1 MASKKEAADS
11 QGTFRVHQV
20 LTQLGY
26 GDAIGHEVLGIQQIL
41 RSSGFE
47 SDIFVESADY
57 RLKPLTRNCFELPT
71 ACDSESLI
79 IHHFSIG
86 SKASRIAFALP
97 SRMILI
103 YHNITPPHYFSGLIE
118 GPEIKSVAWQCYT
131 GRRELSAYR
140 SRCHLA
146 LGDSSFNRQELV
158 ELGFPRT
165 DVLPPV
171 LPNLPHLNVRTES
184 ALTSSFDDDFTNIL
198 FVGRIIPHKRIEDLI
213 RIFGAYHHMH
223 NSRSRLVIVGS
234 HVGFQNYRA
243 TLHDLAARL
252 HLPEVHFVGQV
263 TDAELVSF
271 YEIAD
276 VYLSASEHEGF
287 CVPLIE
293 AFHHQIPVLAYAATA
308 VPSTMDGGGLL
319 YDTKNP
325 IIVASLLNEVVS
337 DSSLHEKVLRSQDE
351 ALTRLEAKDF
361 VGTLLN
367 FVKQVRQAPPL
378 PEASIREGFWQQF
391 ERYEQI
397 EKLKHDYPL
406 TDRVRPTGLT
416 SSRRL
421 ESIRP
426 ENTTFNKLMSWIR
439 TR

>member
-1 MASKKEAADS
+1 M
-11 QGTFRVHQV
+11 
-20 LTQLGY
+20 
-26 GDAIGHEVLGIQQIL
+26 
-41 RSSGFE
+41 
-47 SDIFVESADY
+47 
-57 RLKPLTRNCFELPT
+57 C
-71 ACDSESLI
+71 
-79 IHHFSIG
+79 
-86 SKASRIAFALP
+86 
-97 SRMILI
+97 
-103 YHNITPPHYFSGLIE
+103 
-118 GPEIKSVAWQCYT
+118 
-131 GRRELSAYR
+131 
-140 SRCHLA
+140 
-146 LGDSSFNRQELV
+146 
-158 ELGFPRT
+158 
-165 DVLPPV
+165 
-171 LPNLPHLNVRTES
+171 
-184 ALTSSFDDDFTNIL
+184 
-198 FVGRIIPHKRIEDLI
+198 I
-213 RIFGAYHHMH
+213 RD
-223 NSRSRLVIVGS
+223 R
-234 HVGFQNYRA
+234 
-243 TLHDLAARL
+243 
-252 HLPEVHFVGQV
+252 VHFVGQV

-337 DSSLHEKVLRSQDE
+337 DSSLYENVLRSQNE
-351 ALTRLEAKDF
+351 ALARLEAKDF

-391 ERYEQI
+391 ERYERI
-397 EKLKHDYPL
+397 EKLKYDYQL

>member
-1 MASKKEAADS
+1 MTSKKEADDS
-11 QGTFRVHQV
+11 RETFRVHQV

-26 GDAIGHEVLGIQQIL
+26 GDAIGHEVLGIQEIL

-71 ACDSESLI
+71 ACDPESVI

-97 SRMILI
+97 SRMILV

-146 LGDSSFNRQELV
+146 LGDSDFNRQELV

-171 LPNLPHLNVRTES
+171 LPNFPHLSVRTES

-223 NSRSRLVIVGS
+223 NSKSRLIIVGS
-234 HVGFQNYRA
+234 PVGFQNYRA

-287 CVPLIE
+287 CVPLVE
-293 AFHHQIPVLAYAATA
+293 AMASDVPILAYRAAA
-308 VPSTMDGGGLL
+308 VPETLGGAGVSFAPKDLECAAELL
-319 YDTKNP
+319 GMVVYD
-325 IIVASLLNEVVS
+325 E
-337 DSSLHEKVLRSQDE
+337 ELR
-351 ALTRLEAKDF
+351 TRVMA
-361 VGTLLN
+361 G
-367 FVKQVRQAPPL
+367 QR
-378 PEASIREGFWQQF
+378 
-391 ERYEQI
+391 
-397 EKLKHDYPL
+397 
-406 TDRVRPTGLT
+406 
-416 SSRRL
+416 RRL
-421 ESIRP
+421 GAFSQAAAARHVDD
-426 ENTTFNKLMSWIR
+426 LLSMLS
-439 TR
+439 